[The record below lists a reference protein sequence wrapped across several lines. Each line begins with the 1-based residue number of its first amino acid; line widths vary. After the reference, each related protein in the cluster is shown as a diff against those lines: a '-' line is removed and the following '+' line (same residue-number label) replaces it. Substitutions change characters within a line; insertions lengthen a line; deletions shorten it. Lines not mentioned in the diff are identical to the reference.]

1 MESVVFTYGRFN
13 PPHIGHRLLIDK
25 IIEIA
30 RKEKKKPVVVVSH
43 SVGNNKN
50 PLSVSSKMKIL
61 KSWYPKI
68 KIIHSSKELSIAKIT
83 KKFNKNSVMVVG
95 QNRGNAFKFLNFKKV
110 PLKRNISAPSATMAR
125 QSAKLGN
132 KKLFKSITGYNL
144 TKTIQNKIISSS
156 MKTKSKKK

>member
-30 RKEKKKPVVVVSH
+30 RKEKKKPLVVVSH

-50 PLSVSSKMKIL
+50 PLNVSNKIKIL
-61 KSWYPKI
+61 KSWYPKL
-68 KIIHSSKELSIAKIT
+68 KIIHSSKELSIAKIS
-83 KKFNKNSVMVVG
+83 KKFNNNSIMVVG
-95 QNRGNAFKFLNFKKV
+95 QNRGSAFKFLQFKKV

-125 QSAKLGN
+125 ISAISGN
-132 KKLFKSITGYNL
+132 KKKFKSITGYNL
-144 TKTIQNKIISSS
+144 TKSIQNKIISSS
-156 MKTKSKKK
+156 IKTKSKKK